1 MMTDTIEDITAGS
14 DLHELADGAAE
25 IDLDPDWDTARQVA
39 HRAIDGMI
47 DYLRDVGERP
57 VWQAPPPGALDRL
70 RADAPLP
77 VAGTDLG
84 AVVAQV
90 QRDVLPYPVGNISPR
105 FWGWVMGS
113 GTMSGVLGE
122 VLAAT
127 MNTNA
132 VGMHQSANYVEEQL
146 LSWLAQIMGMPA
158 SAGGITVG
166 GAAEANLIGLTAARD
181 YGLRLL
187 GVDARGD
194 GLQQLPA
201 PLVGYCSVEG
211 HVVLDRAF
219 RLLGLGHGALR
230 KIPSGPDYRMD
241 LAALERAIATD
252 RAAGRHPFVVCGSVG
267 TVNTGAIDPLPEIA
281 ALCVREQLWMHVDG
295 AFGAAAAFSPRLK
308 PLLAG
313 MERADSL
320 AFDGHKWLHMPY
332 GTAFALLRD
341 PATLR
346 TTFAAAVDAVY
357 TQASGRGPLSVAPG
371 LTDRG
376 IDFSRRFNA
385 LAAWMLIRE
394 AGVVK
399 LGRLV
404 EQNVA
409 QAQYLA
415 GLVERAPD
423 LELAGPVPLNVVC
436 FRYTGAGLDDAHLNA
451 VNQEI
456 VARLQEEGRL
466 MPSGTTLRGRYAV
479 RVAITNH
486 RSRRADFDLL
496 VSEVQR
502 IGAELT

>member
-1 MMTDTIEDITAGS
+1 MTDTMEFMTTES
-14 DLHELADGAAE
+14 DLVELPDSAAE
-25 IDLDPDWDTARQVA
+25 IDLDPDWDEARRVA
-39 HRAIDGMI
+39 HRAIDGII
-47 DYLRDVGERP
+47 DFLSGVGERP
-57 VWQAPPPGALDRL
+57 VWQAPPPDALERL
-70 RADAPLP
+70 RAGGPPPAE
-77 VAGTDLG
+77 GESLG

-90 QRDVLPYPVGNISPR
+90 QRDVLPYTVGNISPR
-105 FWGWVMGS
+105 FWGWVMGT

-122 VLAAT
+122 LLAAA

-158 SAGGITVG
+158 GSGGITVG
-166 GAAEANLIGLTAARD
+166 GAAEANLLGITAARD
-181 YGLRLL
+181 HGLQML
-187 GVDARGD
+187 GIDARRD

-201 PLVGYCSVEG
+201 PLVGYTSVEG

-219 RLLGLGHGALR
+219 RLLGLGHGALH
-230 KIPSGPDYRMD
+230 KIPSDAGYRMD
-241 LAALERAIATD
+241 TAALARAIVAD
-252 RAAGRHPFVVCGSVG
+252 RAAGRRPFVVCASAG
-267 TVNTGAIDPLPEIA
+267 TVNTGAVDPLPEIA
-281 ALCVREQLWMHVDG
+281 DICERENLWMHVDG

-313 MERADSL
+313 IGRADSL

-332 GTAFALLRD
+332 GTAFTLVRD
-341 PATLR
+341 PATLSA
-346 TTFAAAVDAVY
+346 TFAAAVDAAY
-357 TQASGRGPLSVAPG
+357 TQASGRGPLTVAPTF
-371 LTDRG
+371 TDRS

-394 AGVVK
+394 SGAAK

-409 QAQYLA
+409 QARYLA
-415 GLVERAPD
+415 ELITRAPQ
-423 LELAGPVPLNVVC
+423 LELAAPVPLNVVC
-436 FRYTGAGLDDAHLNA
+436 FRYSAPGLDDAQLNA
-451 VNQEI
+451 VNHEI

-466 MPSGTTLRGRYAV
+466 MPSGTTLHGRYAV

-496 VSEVQR
+496 ISEVQR
-502 IGAELT
+502 IGAELS